1 MAIRRPLVV
10 TLLTLLALVTAG
22 ISGAALAG
30 CQRRAEPAKKTPTRY
45 AKAAPRLTGELV
57 EPPPVIPAS
66 LALKQV
72 VTVNQSAFIPPQCY
86 TKTTD
91 DSGKV
96 HNPCY
101 TCHVTSRAPNFIN
114 DPDIQLGYA
123 FVPRARKNA
132 WKNLL
137 VDWTERLST
146 IKDDE
151 ILAYVRK
158 SNYFDDAG
166 AIILEKRLTPP
177 PDAWDH
183 KSDGKW
189 SGYVPDARFRFD
201 ERGYDRLED
210 GGYTGWRAFAYYP
223 LPGTFWPTNGSMGDV
238 MIRLPPAFRQDSAGA
253 FSLPVYEANLAVVE
267 ALVTR
272 KDVPIDATDEAL
284 AGCDLDQN
292 GSVGRATRVVY
303 RAPDSKPSTLCYAG
317 GARAALAAGKVHL
330 GDGLYPEGTEFL
342 HTVRYL
348 DPTPE
353 GIRMAARLKE
363 LRYAKKTEWFTV
375 AQLDKRAKVEAVS
388 KVDSPSELRSF
399 GGDIGRGVSNNQGWY
414 FQGFIEDKQ
423 GDLRP
428 QTFEENVYCTG
439 CHGGVGVTDD
449 GIFSYSRRLGRS
461 AFQAGFYHW
470 SQRGLEGVADRPI
483 HGGSSTEYVRYL
495 ELNGAGDE
503 FRQNEEV
510 RARFFDQQGNLIPSM
525 KKKLREDVTTVLLP
539 SPERALS
546 LDKAYRLLVLEQTF
560 RLGRE
565 IVLSG
570 AREVVHRSVEEDQK
584 TGIVTAIEPPWGTA
598 RLAAAEVN

>member
-1 MAIRRPLVV
+1 MTIGRPLVV
-10 TLLTLLALVTAG
+10 AFFALIAAG
-22 ISGAALAG
+22 ITGAALPG
-30 CQRRAEPAKKTPTRY
+30 CQQRAEPPKKGPTYY

-57 EPPPVIPAS
+57 EALPVVPAR

-72 VTVNQSAFIPPQCY
+72 VTVNVSAFIPPQCY
-86 TKTTD
+86 TKTID
-91 DSGKV
+91 EGGKV

-101 TCHVTSRAPNFIN
+101 TCHVSSRAPNFIN

-123 FVPRARKNA
+123 FVPRARKNH
-132 WKNLL
+132 WTNLL
-137 VDWTERLST
+137 TDWTSRLSSIT
-146 IKDDE
+146 DE
-151 ILAYVRK
+151 QILAYVRK
-158 SNYFDDAG
+158 SNYFDETG
-166 AIILEKRLTPP
+166 AIILARRLAQL
-177 PDAWDH
+177 PDDWDH

-201 ERGYDRLED
+201 ERGFDRQD
-210 GGYTGWRAFAYYP
+210 GGGYTGWRAFAYYP
-223 LPGTFWPTNGSMGDV
+223 LPGTFWPTNGSIGDV
-238 MIRLPPAFRQDSAGA
+238 MIRLPPAFRQDSTGA

-272 KDVPIDATDEAL
+272 KDVPIDPTDEKL

-292 GSVGRATRVVY
+292 GAIGRATRVAY
-303 RAPDSKPSTLCYAG
+303 RAPDATRPSTLCYAG
-317 GARAALAAGKVHL
+317 DAGAALAAGKVHL

-363 LRYAKKTEWFTV
+363 LRYAKKADWFTV
-375 AQLDKRAKVEAVS
+375 AQLDKRAKVEAIN

-399 GGDIGRGVSNNQGWY
+399 GGDIERGVSNNQGWF
-414 FQGFIEDKQ
+414 FQGFIENAQ

-439 CHGGVGVTDD
+439 CHGGTGVTDD

-461 AFQAGFYHW
+461 AFQGGFYHW

-483 HGGSSTEYVRYL
+483 HGGSSTEYVTYL

-510 RARFFDQQGNLIPSM
+510 RARFFDQQGNLIPRM

-546 LDKAYRLLVLEQTF
+546 LDKAYRLLVEEQTF

-570 AREVVHRSVEEDQK
+570 AREVVHRRVEEDQK
-584 TGIVTAIEPPWGTA
+584 TGVVTAVEPPWGTA